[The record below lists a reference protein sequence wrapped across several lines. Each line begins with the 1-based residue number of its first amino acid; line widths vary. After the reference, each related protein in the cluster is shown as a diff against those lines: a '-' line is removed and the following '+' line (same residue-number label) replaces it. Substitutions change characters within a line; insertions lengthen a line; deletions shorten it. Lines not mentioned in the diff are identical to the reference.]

1 MTPTNGGHTCVFG
14 LGWGDEGKG
23 KVVDHLCPRFD
34 LVVRFNGGANAGH
47 TVCVGEET
55 FALHLLPTGVLHDNV
70 TGVIGPGVVVDP
82 ITLLFEIDGLSA
94 RGIDAASRLRI
105 SDRAHLVM
113 AYHKLEDQ
121 LSESSAGSDKRIGT
135 TARGIGPCYAD
146 KMRRTTAIR
155 FADLVY
161 DDSLEARVRELVTNR
176 SAFLEAMYGEE
187 VQLDVEA
194 ILADLATARDRLGSL
209 VCDTTNLIH
218 NAMNDGKRILFEG
231 ANGMLLDVDH
241 GTYPFVTS
249 SSTGPHGIGAG
260 AGVMPDLVSRRIG
273 ALKAYS
279 TRVGSGPFV
288 TELKDETGD
297 RIRQRG
303 KEFGTTTGR
312 PRRCGWFDAV
322 SSAYAARLSGAT
334 EIAMLHLDTLSGF
347 DQVGICV
354 AYRVDDKT
362 LTTPPADAG
371 RLERA
376 EPVVEMLPG
385 WSENLRSVTS
395 FDDLPATV
403 LRYLDRI
410 ESLVGAPVTIAGVGP
425 DRSQTLERSPTHAI
439 DAAPP
444 TPSATL
450 S

>member
-1 MTPTNGGHTCVFG
+1 MTPTSGEHTCVFG

-47 TVCVGEET
+47 TVCVGDET
-55 FALHLLPTGVLHDNV
+55 FALHLLPTGVLHDSV

-82 ITLLFEIDGLSA
+82 ITLLSEIDGLSV

-121 LSESSAGSDKRIGT
+121 LSESSTGSDKRIGT

-161 DDSLEARVRELVTNR
+161 DDSLDTRVRELVTNR
-176 SAFLEAMYGEE
+176 LSSLRATYGDEA
-187 VQLDVEA
+187 QLDIDA
-194 ILADLATARDRLGSL
+194 ILADLATARARLEPL
-209 VCDTTNLIH
+209 VCDTTDLIH
-218 NAMNDGKRILFEG
+218 NAMDNGKRVLFEG

-249 SSTGPHGIGAG
+249 SSTGPHGIGPG
-260 AGVMPDLVSRRIG
+260 AGVMPDRVSRRIG

-385 WSENLRSVTS
+385 WKENLRSTAS
-395 FDDLPATV
+395 FDDLPASA
-403 LRYLDRI
+403 LQYLDRI

-425 DRSQTLERSPTHAI
+425 DRSQTLERSPTHAT

-444 TPSATL
+444 TPTATL